1 MADACSALIDDLVAL
16 RKEKGISQ
24 KELSAACG
32 LTQSVIARIER
43 KRSTPTLS
51 TFSKIVEAL
60 GASITLQS
68 NE

>member
-32 LTQSVIARIER
+32 LTQSVIARIKR